1 MRHDPGGLHSIHAE
15 NNPQRR
21 TALAETRA
29 VPSLRGRWWETQ
41 GSPLSGASWSSVIL
55 PGSGPARRAAA
66 IRASVYSAAKQC
78 GAPIK
83 TFDRNSQISCCTR
96 SVFQTTAGGCKV
108 EQNAGASSN
117 GSVGLHHILPLTLR
131 GNSEALKSMAGSF
144 RISFYN
150 RFIPIYQKC
159 FPTGIF

>member
-1 MRHDPGGLHSIHAE
+1 MPKTTLKSARPPRDTGCTFVMGEMVGDPRFTPVWSFLEQH
-15 NNPQRR
+15 NP
-21 TALAETRA
+21 
-29 VPSLRGRWWETQ
+29 
-41 GSPLSGASWSSVIL
+41 

-66 IRASVYSAAKQC
+66 IRASVYSAAKQR

-96 SVFQTTAGGCKV
+96 SVFQTTAGGSKV
-108 EQNAGASSN
+108 ERNAGASSN

-144 RISFYN
+144 RISVCN
-150 RFIPIYQKC
+150 HFIPIYQRC

>member
-1 MRHDPGGLHSIHAE
+1 MPKTTLKGARPRRDTGCTFITGEMVGDPRFTPVWGFLE
-15 NNPQRR
+15 QRNP
-21 TALAETRA
+21 
-29 VPSLRGRWWETQ
+29 
-41 GSPLSGASWSSVIL
+41 

-66 IRASVYSAAKQC
+66 IRASVYSAAKQR

-96 SVFQTTAGGCKV
+96 SVFQTTAGGSQV
-108 EQNAGASSN
+108 ERNVGASSN

-131 GNSEALKSMAGSF
+131 GNDEALKSMAGSF
-144 RISFYN
+144 RISVYN
-150 RFIPIYQKC
+150 RFIPIYQRC